1 LGNHFVSAC
10 RYGSF
15 EDGDARLDEMEMMD
29 GFEVAIKKLTE
40 WLGEYIDKNKTRIFF
55 AGSSPTHFRASN
67 WGGEDSNKCLNET
80 EPIYRVGYKSADYS
94 LMAMAKSYFERL
106 EAKGIHVEILNITE
120 LSDYRKDGHPTVF
133 RKQYVALTKE
143 QIAKPASYADCT
155 HWCLPGV
162 PDVWNQFLY
171 GYLIMYK

>member
-1 LGNHFVSAC
+1 
-10 RYGSF
+10 
-15 EDGDARLDEMEMMD
+15 MEMID
-29 GFEVAIKKLTE
+29 GFEIALKKLAE
-40 WLGEYIDKNKTRIFF
+40 WLGENINKNKTRIFF
-55 AGSSPTHFRASN
+55 AGSSPTHFWASN

-106 EAKGIHVEILNITE
+106 EAKGIHVEIQNITE

-133 RKQYVALTKE
+133 RKQYVPLTKE